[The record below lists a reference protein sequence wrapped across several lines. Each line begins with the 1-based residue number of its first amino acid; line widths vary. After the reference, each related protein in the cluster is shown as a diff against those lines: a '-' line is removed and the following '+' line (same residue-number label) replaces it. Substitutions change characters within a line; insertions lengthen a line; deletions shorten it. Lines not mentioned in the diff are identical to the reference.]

1 MPIYTDRKLLIY
13 YPTSAYI
20 RPHGC
25 LCPIVNTVFYG
36 KIAFANYK
44 IGNFGSPET
53 FFTIKTSDFSIEIGL
68 SKWKV
73 YSLIAFTVGLYI
85 RIEYDLFLQNIRV
98 MDNIFTFCKS
108 LTP

>member
-1 MPIYTDRKLLIY
+1 MEKLPFKITKSGIL
-13 YPTSAYI
+13 AFQ
-20 RPHGC
+20 RPF
-25 LCPIVNTVFYG
+25 PPS
-36 KIAFANYK
+36 KR
-44 IGNFGSPET
+44 
-53 FFTIKTSDFSIEIGL
+53 SDFSIEIGL